1 MPLILAGVHIGGMMW
16 SYYSYTYEEKI
27 LNMMVKRIV
36 KGNVSKIML
45 RIMERMGVMVI
56 SPNKTVDTML
66 ETRKKKIN
74 VES

>member
-1 MPLILAGVHIGGMMW
+1 MW

-27 LNMMVKRIV
+27 LDVMVERIV

-66 ETRKKKIN
+66 ETKKKKIN

>member
-1 MPLILAGVHIGGMMW
+1 MELLLLYIRRENIEYDG
-16 SYYSYTYEEKI
+16 EK
-27 LNMMVKRIV
+27 NSQRKCVEN
-36 KGNVSKIML
+36 NVANNGKN
-45 RIMERMGVMVI
+45 GVMVI